1 MSILDDF
8 EDLCKEQDDST
19 ELFLIS
25 IIEDSD
31 NPRII
36 RDYNNHTL
44 FNNYYT
50 QNIHDKSEIFI
61 FIDTGASYENNI
73 IIGSI
78 NRGFKSINYIEF
90 EFYNNLFLKKYIKN
104 PVRDSHKLP
113 SYRILSMN
121 YKQYDVTIY

>member
-8 EDLCKEQDDST
+8 KDLCKEQDNST

-36 RDYNNHTL
+36 RDHSPIL
-44 FNNYYT
+44 DNYT
-50 QNIHDKSEIFI
+50 RNIQDKSEIFI
-61 FIDTGASYENNI
+61 FIDLGATYENNI

-78 NRGFKSINYIEF
+78 NRGFKSINCDEF
-90 EFYNNLFLKKYIKN
+90 DFYNNLFLKKYIKN
-104 PVRDSHKLP
+104 PARDFHKLP
-113 SYRILSMN
+113 SYRILSMR
-121 YKQYDVTIY
+121 YKYYNCTII

>member
-8 EDLCKEQDDST
+8 KDLCEEQDNST

-36 RDYNNHTL
+36 RDYNNHTT
-44 FNNYYT
+44 FNNNYT

-61 FIDTGASYENNI
+61 FIDMGASYENNI

-90 EFYNNLFLKKYIKN
+90 EFYNNLFLKKYIKD
-104 PVRDSHKLP
+104 PAKDFHKLP
-113 SYRILSMN
+113 SYRILSMRYKN
-121 YKQYDVTIY
+121 YKCIII